1 MSDSK
6 FVYRFSLSLIS
17 ANGSAILLP
26 GPQLPD
32 DLACRTAA
40 PASAAVSAPLA
51 LEHGHGDCVFTN
63 HDSGS
68 NLLIIF

>member
-17 ANGSAILLP
+17 ANGFAILLP

-40 PASAAVSAPLA
+40 PASAPLA
-51 LEHGHGDCVFTN
+51 LECGHGYCVFTN